1 MPAFLYFVPGVQPT
15 TRREDLRRFG
25 LDYALERCVAVGQVT
40 AGPDG
45 QPGIVLADGNRVA
58 AGSVRYDSAKQ
69 DWAAVPA
76 SRRPAG
82 APAVWVGLDR
92 AAENRPGPED
102 LARSR
107 MLPGHQVELADERL
121 WLVPVARACA
131 ADEDGTVRG
140 FAVAL
145 PRGVGLD
152 SDGRWT
158 AGSVLPRYRRL
169 WELAEEWWAAFT
181 GGKISAQDHTI
192 QTDFSDASAFD
203 CAVECLQ
210 ANYRVGPVEISL
222 LGLLDDGDALRRIL
236 DALVDWPVWLA
247 AQKKMIGSPVP
258 GDSPGPDGPPDSIPA
273 TGPPSPT
280 SGSSPNPESSCQL
293 PVVSC
298 QSDN

>member
-1 MPAFLYFVPGVQPT
+1 MPAFLYFIPGVQPT
-15 TRREDLRRFG
+15 TRREDLRQFG
-25 LDYALERCVAVGQVT
+25 LDYALDRCVSVGQVT

-45 QPGIVLADGNRVA
+45 QPGILLADGNRVA
-58 AGSVRYDSAKQ
+58 AGAVRYDPTRQ

-76 SRRPAG
+76 NRRPAG
-82 APAVWVGLDR
+82 APAVWVGVER

-181 GGKISAQDHTI
+181 GGRIEGQTI

-203 CAVECLQ
+203 SAVECLQ

-247 AQKKMIGSPVP
+247 AQKKMTGSSDP
-258 GDSPGPDGPPDSIPA
+258 GVSPGPDGSPDSTQL

-280 SGSSPNPESSCQL
+280 CGSSAVGSCQL
-293 PVVSC
+293 TVDRQPAT
-298 QSDN
+298 DN